1 MVRRSFLV
9 SSLTALVAL
18 SALSGCATR
27 YNPPPPAFHDIL
39 QAPYRLDAG
48 DRVRVTVFEQTD
60 LTNTYVVDKAGYIA
74 FPLVGSVAARG
85 HTIKEIEGQIAA
97 KLSQGFIRSP
107 DVSVE
112 VDRYR
117 PFFIM
122 GEVATSGQYTYV
134 PGMTVQNAIAISG
147 GFTPRAD
154 QESVDI
160 TRQINGKV
168 LTGRVPVTD
177 PIVPGD
183 TIFIR
188 ERLF

>member
-9 SSLTALVAL
+9 SSLTAIVAV

-27 YNPPPPAFHDIL
+27 YTPPPPAFHDIL

-60 LTNTYVVDKAGYIA
+60 LTNTYVIDKAGYIA

-85 HTIKEIEGQIAA
+85 QTIKEVEGQIAA
-97 KLSQGFIRSP
+97 KLAKGFIRSP

-122 GEVATSGQYTYV
+122 GEVGTAGQYTYV

-147 GFTPRAD
+147 GFSARAD
-154 QESVDI
+154 QSSVDI